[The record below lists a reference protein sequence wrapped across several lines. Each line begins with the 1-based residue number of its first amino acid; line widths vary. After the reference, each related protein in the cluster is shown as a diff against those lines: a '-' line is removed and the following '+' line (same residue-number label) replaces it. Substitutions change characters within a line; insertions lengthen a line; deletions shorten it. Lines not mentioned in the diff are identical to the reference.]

1 MNWLDIVIIVGLVIS
16 LVTGIQQGLV
26 RIAFS
31 LAGGIIGVVLAGR
44 YSDGLGEKLS
54 FISDPGIARIVAFVI
69 IIVATLIVASIL
81 GMIVKKIVHA
91 VLLGFVDKLGGA
103 VIGLLAGA
111 IFIGAILAMWL
122 VYGSGGQDIIAGSSL
137 ARFLL
142 DKFGIVLGL
151 LPPDFGFGGISIP
164 GYTFQDAIHDFFSMY

>member
-1 MNWLDIVIIVGLVIS
+1 MNWLDIVIIIGLVIS
-16 LVTGIQQGLV
+16 VFSGIQQGLV

-44 YSDGLGEKLS
+44 YSDALAEKLS
-54 FISDPGIARIVAFVI
+54 FISDPGIAGIVAFVI
-69 IIVATLIVASIL
+69 IIIATMIVAAIL

-103 VIGLLAGA
+103 VVGLLMGA
-111 IFIGAILAMWL
+111 IFIGAILAMYL
-122 VYGSGGQDIIAGSSL
+122 NYQGPIDAITNSAL
-137 ARFLL
+137 ATFLL

-151 LPPDFGFGGISIP
+151 LPSEFKAV
-164 GYTFQDAIHDFFSMY
+164 QDFFH